1 MFSHFTTKSCSNKR
15 RQIDITDALR
25 LSDYYVLMHQMFQ
38 KEIVF
43 IFSFQSFIYWV
54 LHNLE

>member
-15 RQIDITDALR
+15 RQIDTTDALR

-43 IFSFQSFIYWV
+43 IFSFQTFIYWV